1 MSCNCIIHS
10 TFAGQYQSDVEC
22 EKCHNVTSTVD
33 PLLGD
38 INLELRDK
46 GGEVLQGDNT
56 LGACLRRL
64 FFFFGLGQ
72 LTDGRDRFTSPEK
85 LGKEY
90 TCVKCKASHVQWILI
105 RQRK

>member
-10 TFAGQYQSDVEC
+10 TFAGQYQSDVQC

-33 PLLGD
+33 PILD
-38 INLELRDK
+38 INLELRGK
-46 GGEVLQGDNT
+46 GGEVLQSDNT

-64 FFFFGLGQ
+64 SYYFGLVQ
-72 LTDGRDRFTSPEK
+72 LPDECDRFTSPEK

-90 TCVKCKASHVQWILI
+90 TCVKCKTSHV
-105 RQRK
+105 R